1 MKKRAYLLTIICL
14 MCSLLT
20 LLIVGANNN
29 ALAQTQTKNKLKGV
43 EASNNR
49 ASTKSSII
57 KVPYVVEI
65 DGESAKNGSVIT
77 LAVNA
82 ITIIRCPE
90 EPVNFYLGSSIGID
104 AFQAAEFDKAL
115 GRNEIYV
122 RPRVAGIN
130 TNLAIEFASGPIVI
144 YFKIIEVNG
153 GNNAGDFTGEVVIK
167 NSHYKDLLAETKA
180 SLLASNKEAEKL
192 KSRIQELEKQSLEKA
207 TSLCQEDKLT
217 TLRLVEDAVIFTTK
231 KNTIKQANV
240 SVSQI
245 GRVQKV
251 KGGWIVSLAIENRS
265 KDFLSLE
272 TLESPSGKVITS
284 WTLPKKLSPKAETK
298 MSVLIED
305 ENLKDL
311 KETSKIPNELT
322 LLLNGSP
329 LKVKTS
335 Y

>member
-1 MKKRAYLLTIICL
+1 
-14 MCSLLT
+14 MCC
-20 LLIVGANNN
+20 LLILVIAGTNNN
-29 ALAQTQTKNKLKGV
+29 AFAQTQTKKKLKAV
-43 EASNNR
+43 ETSNNT

-57 KVPYVVEI
+57 KVPYIVEI

-90 EPVNFYLGSSIGID
+90 EPVNFYLGSSIGVD

-144 YFKIIEVNG
+144 YFKIIEVTG

-167 NSHYKDLLAETKA
+167 NSRYKDLLAETKA
-180 SLLASNKEAEKL
+180 SLLASNKETEKL

-251 KGGWIVSLAIENRS
+251 KGGWIISLAIENRS

-272 TLESPSGKVITS
+272 TVESASGKVITS

-322 LLLNGSP
+322 LLINGSP